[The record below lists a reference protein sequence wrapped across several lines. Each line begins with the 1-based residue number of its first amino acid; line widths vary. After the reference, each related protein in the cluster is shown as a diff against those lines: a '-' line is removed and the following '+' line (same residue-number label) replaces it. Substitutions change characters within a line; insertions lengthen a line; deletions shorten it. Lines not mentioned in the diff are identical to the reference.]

1 MAKMSAYWR
10 LVVAFLLMVSSSA
23 TALAKKP
30 EPITVRW
37 GGTVS
42 IELETPLFVAISQ
55 GYLADEGLKLE
66 SPMMGP
72 GPRVREA
79 LAAGELD
86 LADVGTFTYIVGRQA
101 GLKQRIVFE
110 YYTKEIFS
118 LFASSKMQDKIKT
131 VADLKGQRIITSAL
145 GSSSHMAG
153 LAFLEKAGL
162 KGADVSFGGLGSADP
177 ATMITAMESGQF
189 AGGVFWEPTSTFL
202 IDRKVAFP
210 LIDIRDPAAHEK
222 WIGKN
227 ASSMV
232 LAVSED
238 LLAKRPEV
246 VERAVRALK
255 KATNFIQTHSA
266 REVAAATASQ
276 FKMDPEVLTKILEPI
291 KANFSRDG
299 SLSKSGLDVE
309 VDLAFGGGAIK
320 KKLTF
325 DEMVDTK
332 FAGRRD

>member
-1 MAKMSAYWR
+1 MTKMSVRWSWIIG
-10 LVVAFLLMVSSSA
+10 FLLMISSTV
-23 TALAKKP
+23 TALAQKP

-37 GGTVS
+37 GGTPS

-86 LADVGTFTYIVGRQA
+86 FADVGTFTYIVGRQA

-118 LFASSKMQDKIKT
+118 LFVSSKMQDKIKT
-131 VADLKGQRIITSAL
+131 VADLKGQTIITSAL

-153 LAFLEKAGL
+153 LAFLDKAGL
-162 KGADVSFGGLGSADP
+162 KGSDVSFAGLGSADP

-210 LIDIRDPAAHEK
+210 LIDIRDPAAHER

-255 KATNFIQTHSA
+255 KATSFIQTHSA
-266 REVAAATASQ
+266 NEVAAATASQ
-276 FKMDPEVLTKILEPI
+276 FKMDPAVLTRILEPI